1 VRAAFCIASAALA
14 ALGGCSSEPEADGS
28 TREMGEPFSLTP
40 PPEVADKSAKAL
52 VDLLVDRFDAREC
65 LEADVLAMMRKTEPD
80 GAVMIVRAYEAPI
93 ACAEDLGKAFDT
105 LGFTEEEPGIFS
117 GQSADGTRDR
127 VLIEPS
133 EDGRRAGI
141 EWEMDAS

>member
-1 VRAAFCIASAALA
+1 
-14 ALGGCSSEPEADGS
+14 
-28 TREMGEPFSLTP
+28 MGEPFSLTP